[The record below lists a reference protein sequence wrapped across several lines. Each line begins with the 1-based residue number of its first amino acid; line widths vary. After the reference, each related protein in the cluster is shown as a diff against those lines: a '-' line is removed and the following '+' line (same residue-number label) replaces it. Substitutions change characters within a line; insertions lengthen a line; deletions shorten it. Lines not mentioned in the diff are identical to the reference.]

1 MESKEI
7 IIHKRWLILYK
18 IGEGS
23 FGQVFKAKDIKSN
36 DFYAIKR
43 EPLNSPQ
50 LYHEY
55 KLYKILRNGPSIP
68 KCHWFGQHDGYN
80 CLAIDLLGMNLKEW
94 QDQIKTIP
102 LETII
107 HFGCQLV
114 NCFRYMHELGIIYR
128 DLKPENLCLLPHHS
142 LKIVDFGLATWWK
155 NTKTNIPHPPYK
167 TKHKTGTARYAS
179 IPVHHG
185 QTHARRDDM
194 ESLGYLLLDL
204 FIDLPWSGV
213 VAKSCKAGWD
223 RIRQI
228 KERTPLKRMCVG
240 LPVGLLHFIEYTR
253 RLEFYD
259 RPDYDY
265 LISLLTGCLSSGPYS
280 SLVELKNNQKARL
293 MHELSSA
300 NQRSPISHCS

>member
-1 MESKEI
+1 MGVS
-7 IIHKRWLILYK
+7 LTFSS
-18 IGEGS
+18 S
-23 FGQVFKAKDIKSN
+23 FFHAHLMI
-36 DFYAIKR
+36 A
-43 EPLNSPQ
+43 
-50 LYHEY
+50 
-55 KLYKILRNGPSIP
+55 SIP